1 MSTSTVERATA
12 SIPANGIEIHYVEV
26 GRTDLPDL
34 VLLHGGLVTTSP
46 MWEQAPVAYNA
57 HLELLAQQFHVI
69 APDARASGHTR
80 HLGGKVS
87 VSLLADD
94 VAALIAALG
103 LERPAVAG
111 FSLGGMVATI
121 LPIRHPGAVGALV
134 NDAGCDCFDP
144 DSPSFPMG
152 RKIFG
157 GSEDATTGSPEAM
170 EAFFGA
176 DPHMSVVFELMKADQ
191 DAAGGPGAWRTYV
204 QHFFEVASQWPG
216 YGFAD
221 LERID
226 VPALVLGG
234 DQDYLS
240 RPEDAVRTYRALPHG
255 ELAIVPGTGH
265 EITAEKVGIMV
276 DFLGRNEAGGAHAA
290 ADGQ

>member
-1 MSTSTVERATA
+1 MSTSTVEYTTA
-12 SIPANGIEIHYVEV
+12 SIPANGIEIHCVEA
-26 GRTDLPDL
+26 GSSDLPDL
-34 VLLHGGLVTTSP
+34 VLLHGALVTTSP
-46 MWEQAPVAYNA
+46 VWEQAPVAYNP
-57 HLELLAQQFHVI
+57 HLDLLAEHFHVI
-69 APDARASGHTR
+69 APDARASGRSR
-80 HLGGKVS
+80 HGGGKVS

-111 FSLGGMVATI
+111 FSLGGMTATI
-121 LPIRHPGAVGALV
+121 LAIRHPGVVGAIV

-144 DSPSFPMG
+144 ESPSFPMG
-152 RKIFG
+152 RMIFG
-157 GSEDATTGSPEAM
+157 GSEDATSASPEAM

-176 DPHMSVVFELMKADQ
+176 DPHMSVVFDLMKADQ

-204 QHFFEVASQWPG
+204 QHLFETASHWPG

-255 ELAIVPGTGH
+255 ELALVPGTGH
-265 EITAEKVGIMV
+265 ELNTEKVAIMTN
-276 DFLGRNEAGGAHAA
+276 FLRRH
-290 ADGQ
+290 